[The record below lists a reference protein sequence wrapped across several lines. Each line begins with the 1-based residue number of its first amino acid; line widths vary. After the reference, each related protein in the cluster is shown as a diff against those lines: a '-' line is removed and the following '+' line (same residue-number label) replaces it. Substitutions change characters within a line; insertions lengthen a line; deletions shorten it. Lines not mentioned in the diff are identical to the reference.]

1 MYPQQQ
7 NIPLSRIQG
16 IFQSSGILF
25 ASISTKYSSIKA
37 HYFNKIIF
45 TSKEKNSSRRWRPS
59 VTCRFMIIFLH
70 GHFWTENNCTNLHFC
85 QLNSYSKTFVH
96 LIICQFTWYK
106 LGILRL
112 KKYLPCFLQIHQNY
126 SNLFRRWQWRH
137 VMQLSGIF
145 GQFRGQ
151 FEDASVSMSH
161 KLCVYIFS
169 L

>member
-1 MYPQQQ
+1 MLRRTMYPQQQ

-96 LIICQFTWYK
+96 LNYLSVHLVQITNFT
-106 LGILRL
+106 L

-137 VMQLSGIF
+137 VM
-145 GQFRGQ
+145 
-151 FEDASVSMSH
+151 
-161 KLCVYIFS
+161 
-169 L
+169 